1 MAAKKDNKYAEKWTK
16 QVVLDHLTQILQ
28 KVKTDKIFY
37 LGVALAELDLYHQV
51 WSEWTKKFET
61 DKQVSDTIKRIEGLI
76 EANILQLAGS
86 NKMNTAIAIFVL
98 KNKYKW
104 SDKHEVDHTS
114 KGESIVWNEVK
125 TYDNGKD
132 SE

>member
-1 MAAKKDNKYAEKWTK
+1 MAAKKGNKYAEKWTK
-16 QVVLDHLTQILQ
+16 QVVLDHLEQIQQ
-28 KVKTDKIFY
+28 KVKADNIFY
-37 LGVALAELDLYHQV
+37 LGVALAELNLYHQV
-51 WSEWTKKFET
+51 WSEWTKKFG
-61 DKQVSDTIKRIEGLI
+61 DDRHVSDTIKRIESLI

-125 TYDNGKD
+125 TYGKD
-132 SE
+132 SD